1 MTSRTYTES
10 NSHLWLWLFVSF
22 VIHLVIC
29 VLLFVRFDS
38 MQFKKG
44 TSKDMRMK
52 VAGFQILSGGEQ
64 GDSSPAQA
72 PMLPISPKSPN
83 ASSPAPTTSPQIQQ
97 SNAFDLSSLS
107 LYQGSSAGKGG
118 TGSGKKAQNHNSK
131 IKALGKFQSVDR
143 IAQRD
148 IEELYGAEFGDYGLA
163 EQEFLVNHLR
173 DIGRITQRYLQYPPS
188 ALRLGQEGLSAVEFY
203 LHPNG
208 DISGLKIIVS
218 SNYMLLDRNSERT
231 IEIAY
236 KDYPRPT
243 SKTKI
248 RIFVSYGISYYI
260 Y

>member
-1 MTSRTYTES
+1 MTYKIPTHFPSR
-10 NSHLWLWLFVSF
+10 LWLWFTISFLFHIIIIAF
-22 VIHLVIC
+22 LLIH
-29 VLLFVRFDS
+29 FKQ

-44 TSKDMRMK
+44 TSTDTRMK
-52 VAGFQILSGGEQ
+52 VAGFQILGGGELESMQ
-64 GDSSPAQA
+64 NTQQQTSSSFSKQYSSTYIPK
-72 PMLPISPKSPN
+72 PHSPLN
-83 ASSPAPTTSPQIQQ
+83 ASQP
-97 SNAFDLSSLS
+97 FDFGSLS
-107 LYQGSSAGKGG
+107 LYEGKGKSRQ
-118 TGSGKKAQNHNSK
+118 TLKPKSRV
-131 IKALGKFQSVDR
+131 KALAKFPNVDNF
-143 IAQRD
+143 AQRD

-248 RIFVSYGISYYI
+248 RIFVSYGISYYR

>member
-1 MTSRTYTES
+1 MTYKMLTYSPSR
-10 NSHLWLWLFVSF
+10 LWLWFIVSF
-22 VIHLVIC
+22 LIHMIIIVFLLVH
-29 VLLFVRFDS
+29 FEQ

-44 TSKDMRMK
+44 TSTDTRMK
-52 VAGFQILSGGEQ
+52 VAGFQIVGGGELESTQ
-64 GDSSPAQA
+64 NTQQHSASPLEYS
-72 PMLPISPKSPN
+72 PTYIPKSY
-83 ASSPAPTTSPQIQQ
+83 APLSTSQP
-97 SNAFDLSSLS
+97 FDLSSLS
-107 LYQGSSAGKGG
+107 LYDGKG
-118 TGSGKKAQNHNSK
+118 KAQQTLKSK
-131 IKALGKFQSVDR
+131 SHIKALAKFPSVDNF
-143 IAQRD
+143 AQRD

-208 DISGLKIIVS
+208 DISGLKVIVS

-236 KDYPRPT
+236 KDYPRPI

-248 RIFVSYGISYYI
+248 RIFVSYGISYYR